1 MVSNQVSVL
10 VLCVSLFQYFAAYM
24 STVEYLSILRIW
36 VTFPHWNWTDKYN
49 PTTIIPV
56 CFKGGKGHQK
66 VKPKLLIRTWS
77 CCQLLYSVLCSFWLR
92 CIPWTGLITWCRTT
106 CYTGTYLLVLSPG
119 VKWLQVFSSLKLQ
132 VGLLCEVLYCTCVV
146 LLSHCCGLGR
156 YQIVEGVLE
165 ELGLQ
170 HEHRAIG
177 LFFILFRLRNVGLEQ
192 DIREVV

>member
-1 MVSNQVSVL
+1 MSWFCAFHSSSILLLICPLLSTWVFFGFGSPFPTGIELTNTILQPLYQL
-10 VLCVSLFQYFAAYM
+10 VLRGEKDIRKLSL
-24 STVEYLSILRIW
+24 
-36 VTFPHWNWTDKYN
+36 
-49 PTTIIPV
+49 
-56 CFKGGKGHQK
+56 
-66 VKPKLLIRTWS
+66 KLLIRTWS